1 MAGSCIAVVSGK
13 GGTGKTS
20 LTAGVG
26 CGLAQRGRQVLCID
40 CDAGLRNL
48 DLALG
53 LTDRALMNY
62 SDVASGRCR
71 LSEAAVPHPHLP
83 ALSLLTAPALC
94 RSAPTAEEGFRR
106 LLTEA
111 RQLYDYVLMDAPAGL
126 GHGFRL
132 AVCGADRCVVV
143 TTQDASALRDAQHT
157 VMELH
162 AFGPGRLHLVV
173 NRVDRRLMRQM
184 HTTIDD
190 AMDRAG
196 LPLLGLVPEDR
207 ALPLSLERGRPLVL
221 TASGGAAQAYR
232 NIAARLDGER
242 APLMRIR

>member
-1 MAGSCIAVVSGK
+1 MAGGCIAVVSGK

-26 CGLAQRGRQVLCID
+26 CGLAQRGRRVLCID

-53 LTDRALMNY
+53 MTDRALMDY
-62 SDVASGRCR
+62 SDVVSGRCS
-71 LSEAAVPHPHLP
+71 LTDAAVPHPHLP
-83 ALSLLTAPALC
+83 ALDLLTAPALC
-94 RSAPTAEEGFRR
+94 RGAPTAENGFR
-106 LLTEA
+106 LLLLEA
-111 RQLYDYVLMDAPAGL
+111 RRLYDYVLMDAPAGL
-126 GHGFRL
+126 GSGFRL

-162 AFGPGRLHLVV
+162 RFGPGRLHLVV
-173 NRVDRRLMRQM
+173 NRIQKKLMRRM

-196 LPLLGLVPEDR
+196 LPLLGLVPEDS
-207 ALPLSLERGRPLVL
+207 ALPLSLERGQPLVL
-221 TASGGAAQAYR
+221 TASGGAAAAYR

-242 APLMRIR
+242 PPLMRIR